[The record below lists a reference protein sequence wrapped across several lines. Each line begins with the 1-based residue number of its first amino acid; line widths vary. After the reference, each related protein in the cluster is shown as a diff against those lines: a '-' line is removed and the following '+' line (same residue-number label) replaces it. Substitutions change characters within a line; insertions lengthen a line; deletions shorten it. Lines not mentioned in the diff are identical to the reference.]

1 MITTYQTIHI
11 AGMVAPS
18 IYDQM
23 GVSQKWVDKV
33 YYDFADYTDGELLAT
48 YWSWPTSSVANG

>member
-1 MITTYQTIHI
+1 
-11 AGMVAPS
+11 MVKPS